1 MASRVAALALA
12 SFTMAAGHPEGEDTA
27 RRLFYVEDKHIWG
40 SPAQCSSHVSAG
52 PADADIEIRIG
63 GLPNSTSSKPVHLQW
78 WAPRA
83 SATTY
88 DPLTSAVNC
97 SVHANVVV
105 AYPKYS
111 DADFNGGNVRV
122 SEAGEAVIR
131 VRAPATY
138 LVWRYVAVPHI
149 HLRLCEGASDI
160 KRSNEAVMMAGVDMW
175 ISSVNPHTFQI
186 VSAGPY
192 AGRSAA
198 SSSANPSA
206 PGAVAVIVRVVGT
219 IDRHSSTL
227 PASTTVEATT
237 PAPTTPAAVSQ
248 RSAEISAAR
257 DALDLNALEFSPVY
271 RCLLDQKYFDHFS
284 TGCAD
289 SCPAD
294 STVAHGQC
302 VREETADPRAQV
314 ETSWQLEV
322 ECGSPCWQDAA
333 MKSSLHGTRLSIA
346 GHLDIAF
353 QEVEISLSL
362 ATSSSRRLSTTKT
375 AHLTAKVNSNRLSSA
390 QTDTLL
396 TSFPQG
402 TAFMSTL
409 LGLNVLTVTTGT
421 PPAQSNNP
429 VNMGQGN
436 DPYVPA
442 YNDVE
447 PKTGPTSP
455 TSPVSFLP
463 TEAIIGIAAGV
474 VILAAIVGVLL
485 WRRQRQRRAA
495 AQAQQSKAVED
506 KTASPNEK
514 TEV

>member
-271 RCLLDQKYFDHFS
+271 QCLLERRFYDHFS
-284 TGCAD
+284 AGCVQ
-289 SCPAD
+289 SCPA
-294 STVAHGQC
+294 SSAVAHGQC
-302 VREETADPRAQV
+302 VRADTADPRAQV
-314 ETSWQLEV
+314 RMSWELEV
-322 ECGSPCWQDAA
+322 DCGEPCWHDKKNAT
-333 MKSSLHGTRLSIA
+333 LHGLRLSFA
-346 GHLDIAF
+346 GHLDLPF
-353 QEVEISLSL
+353 QEVEVSVGLVALSG
-362 ATSSSRRLSTTKT
+362 RRLAGARSVY
-375 AHLTAKVNSNRLSSA
+375 LTVKVDSNRISA
-390 QTDTLL
+390 TQGNSLL
-396 TSFPQG
+396 ASYPQDAA
-402 TAFMSTL
+402 TMTTL
-409 LGLNVLTVTTGT
+409 LGLEVLAVHSHAAPGQTTE
-421 PPAQSNNP
+421 SS
-429 VNMGQGN
+429 VMGQGN